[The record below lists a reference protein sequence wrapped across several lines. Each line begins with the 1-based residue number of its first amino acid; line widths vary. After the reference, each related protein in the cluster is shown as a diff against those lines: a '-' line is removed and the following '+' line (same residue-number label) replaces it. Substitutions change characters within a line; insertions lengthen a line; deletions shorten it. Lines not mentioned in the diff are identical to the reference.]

1 MKKLSTTFLLLACML
16 LPACGGDDNG
26 GSADDG
32 NKGSGTLTEL
42 TPARGL
48 AFPGAAGGASTI
60 TGGAG
65 QDVYIVTNL
74 NDDGEGSLRKGVR
87 MNKSM
92 VVFAV
97 AGQINLESDL
107 EITASN
113 ITVAGQTAPGDGITI
128 AGYPV
133 FIKGNNVILR
143 FLRFRMGNQNLG
155 KANFNADN
163 SDALSVSGDYNNIII
178 DHCSVSYSTDECAS
192 FTKVENFTLQY
203 CIISESLRKG
213 HSKVVDENDSH
224 GYGGIWGGRN
234 ATYHH
239 NLLASHDSRNPRFSH
254 HYVGGR
260 FHGPIDYINN
270 VVYNWGG
277 NSTYGGEA
285 NNESNIFHINMIGN
299 YYKSGPSTN
308 KRATNRLM
316 QLTSICTN
324 CVEGT
329 GIAFPAKIYIEG
341 NTVNGQQAS
350 WDNIVQDS
358 KETRDSKSMAKMDGR
373 WTAGLTPVS
382 FQESAQDAYT
392 TVLDYAGASMKRD
405 RVDKRIVSE
414 VREGTGS
421 LLDEVASKINDED
434 YFPTLATGTPII
446 DTDKDGMPDSWET
459 QQMAA
464 LGVTGKPVSE
474 FKPNAYNITAKYTNL
489 EVYINSLVTKT
500 FPAGANAS
508 AIK

>member
-1 MKKLSTTFLLLACML
+1 ML
-16 LPACGGDDNG
+16 LPACGGDDDG

-42 TPARGL
+42 TPVRGL

-97 AGQINLESDL
+97 AGQINLQSTLD
-107 EITASN
+107 ISASN

-133 FIKGNNVILR
+133 VIKGSNVILR
-143 FLRFRMGNQNLG
+143 YLRFRMGSQNID
-155 KANFNADN
+155 KPNFNAD
-163 SDALSVSGDYNNIII
+163 SGDALGGKDCSNVMI
-178 DHCSVSYSTDECAS
+178 DHCSVSWSTDECAS
-192 FTKVENFTLQY
+192 FSRIENFTLQY
-203 CIISESLRKG
+203 CIISESLKLAG
-213 HSKVVDENDSH
+213 HSKGNH
-224 GYGGIWGGRN
+224 GYGGIWGGKN

-239 NLLASHDSRNPRFSH
+239 NLLADHDSRNPRFDH

-308 KRATNRLM
+308 ERATNRLM
-316 QLTSICTN
+316 QLTSLCTN
-324 CVEGT
+324 CVAET
-329 GIAFPAKIYIEG
+329 GIAYPAKIYIEG
-341 NTVNGQQAS
+341 NMVNGQQAS

-382 FQESAQDAYT
+382 FQESAQNAYT
-392 TVLDYAGASMKRD
+392 TVLDYAGASLKRD
-405 RVDKRIVSE
+405 AVDIRIINDVKN
-414 VREGTGS
+414 GTGS
-421 LLDEVASKINDED
+421 IINNVIDTPGYPDLDK
-434 YFPTLATGTPII
+434 GTPII